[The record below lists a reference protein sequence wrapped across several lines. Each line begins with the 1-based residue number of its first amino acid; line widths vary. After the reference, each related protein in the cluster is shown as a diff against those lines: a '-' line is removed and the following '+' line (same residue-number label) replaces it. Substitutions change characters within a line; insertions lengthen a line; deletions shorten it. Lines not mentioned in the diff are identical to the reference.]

1 MRYPLKIK
9 YAFAFLAVVMVPL
22 PVLAAD
28 FDPGFLVDDQS
39 FGDYGAFGGAAGVQ
53 RFLEVRGSMLSNTN
67 IDFLRKL
74 KEPADADLK
83 TKLGDPSASLGRLR
97 TAAELIYDASQQ
109 ARINPQV
116 ILTTLQKEQSLI
128 DGNFSDP
135 AILQRRLDRAMG
147 FGCPDSGSCG
157 DLFLG
162 FYFQLFGNL
171 DSDGSRYLGAARSL
185 ARNFYYEENGRRVG
199 RGPVIDALGNAFGT
213 APKVR
218 AAQAG
223 DKITVENTQ
232 GPPNNAAATQT
243 FTIVNAA
250 TAALY
255 RYTPHVY
262 NGNYNFWKFYH
273 QWFRYANGSLIKL
286 AYSEQ
291 IYFIDDGERRLVSG
305 TVLTLRKL
313 DVTKAYILSQT
324 EFEQYPEA
332 KPLPPPDLTLVSP
345 SSGIARYIVQDNILH
360 PISDFVINQRKLDVI
375 QTIYLPDQEVATY
388 EVGAPALPP
397 EGTLLKS
404 ASMTVV
410 YLVQSSVLR
419 PISGFVFQQRGYK
432 FPGVVVASDFEV
444 SGYPKGTTLPP
455 LDGTLVKSATSTL
468 VYYTALGQKFPVPY
482 FVFKLRNYKFSSVVT
497 LGDDEVGNLALGSHL
512 APADGT
518 LIKAAGSATVLFVQ
532 AGSTHYISGFIFKY
546 RNYKFSSVVEVTPEE
561 LALLQSSDPL
571 YLEDDLLVKVA
582 SNPTVYIVQNARKA
596 PLSAATFK
604 ARGFK
609 FLQVVEIPQAEADR
623 YPTDPAL

>member
-218 AAQAG
+218 
-223 DKITVENTQ
+223 
-232 GPPNNAAATQT
+232 
-243 FTIVNAA
+243 
-250 TAALY
+250 
-255 RYTPHVY
+255 
-262 NGNYNFWKFYH
+262 
-273 QWFRYANGSLIKL
+273 
-286 AYSEQ
+286 
-291 IYFIDDGERRLVSG
+291 
-305 TVLTLRKL
+305 
-313 DVTKAYILSQT
+313 
-324 EFEQYPEA
+324 
-332 KPLPPPDLTLVSP
+332 
-345 SSGIARYIVQDNILH
+345 
-360 PISDFVINQRKLDVI
+360 
-375 QTIYLPDQEVATY
+375 
-388 EVGAPALPP
+388 
-397 EGTLLKS
+397 
-404 ASMTVV
+404 
-410 YLVQSSVLR
+410 
-419 PISGFVFQQRGYK
+419 
-432 FPGVVVASDFEV
+432 
-444 SGYPKGTTLPP
+444 
-455 LDGTLVKSATSTL
+455 
-468 VYYTALGQKFPVPY
+468 
-482 FVFKLRNYKFSSVVT
+482 
-497 LGDDEVGNLALGSHL
+497 
-512 APADGT
+512 
-518 LIKAAGSATVLFVQ
+518 
-532 AGSTHYISGFIFKY
+532 
-546 RNYKFSSVVEVTPEE
+546 
-561 LALLQSSDPL
+561 
-571 YLEDDLLVKVA
+571 
-582 SNPTVYIVQNARKA
+582 
-596 PLSAATFK
+596 
-604 ARGFK
+604 
-609 FLQVVEIPQAEADR
+609 
-623 YPTDPAL
+623 